1 LPLNGEDK
9 EFPDNS
15 DPEEIRQALIDV
27 LRKSD
32 GAQLRSLLKAL
43 RGNPHSAA
51 KALYEKLVQHPAL
64 RDLAP
69 H

>member
-1 LPLNGEDK
+1 MPLNGEDK

-43 RGNPHSAA
+43 RGNPHSGRQS
-51 KALYEKLVQHPAL
+51 AL
-64 RDLAP
+64 
-69 H
+69 